1 VSNQAWLNIIPG
13 QIVQVE
19 IDSRR
24 YWNCAA
30 VWLESEGRYD
40 FEIQGNQHWVDFYR
54 CVDANGYNIAVLQN
68 ARWARRNP
76 RFNWFALVGCIER
89 VSSSEFLIG
98 KSRMDYAPTKSGRL
112 FCFANDAWFTYW
124 NNWGSLVLTI
134 RRRS

>member
-1 VSNQAWLNIIPG
+1 VSNQAWLNIMPG

-24 YWNCAA
+24 YWNCAT

-54 CVDANGYNIAVLQN
+54 CVDAKGYNIAVLQN

-98 KSRMDYAPTKSGRL
+98 RVEWTTLRRKVAVFSALLTTLGSPTGTTGE
-112 FCFANDAWFTYW
+112 A
-124 NNWGSLVLTI
+124 
-134 RRRS
+134 